1 MTASLLMS
9 KEFSNAAL
17 VMYTVLL
24 STYILKRANQTMI
37 YQGGRSKSLNL
48 RGHGVWIGGVN
59 SSQDLAYQTQGPET
73 TLGLQGKK
81 SVPRIF
87 SLSLFS
93 PNQCDDL

>member
-1 MTASLLMS
+1 MS
-9 KEFSNAAL
+9 EEFKNAAL
-17 VMYTVLL
+17 VMYAVLYCKEATKQL
-24 STYILKRANQTMI
+24 

-59 SSQDLAYQTQGPET
+59 SSQDLAYQTQGPEP

-87 SLSLFS
+87 SLSSFS
-93 PNQCDDL
+93 PN

>member
-1 MTASLLMS
+1 MS
-9 KEFSNAAL
+9 EEFSNAAL
-17 VMYTVLL
+17 VMNAVLL
-24 STYILKRANQTMI
+24 STYILIRANQTII

-59 SSQDLAYQTQGPET
+59 SSQDLAYQTQDPAP

-87 SLSLFS
+87 SLSPFL
-93 PNQCDDL
+93 PN